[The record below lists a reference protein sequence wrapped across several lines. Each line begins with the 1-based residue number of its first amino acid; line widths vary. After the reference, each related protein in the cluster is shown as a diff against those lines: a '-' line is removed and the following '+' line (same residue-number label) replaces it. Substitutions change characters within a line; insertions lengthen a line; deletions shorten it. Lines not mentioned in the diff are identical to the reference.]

1 MKEFFGTILVIVII
15 FGVFFMVAYLP
26 FFIRN
31 VIVRIRR
38 DKRQKRFLNSVA
50 SEKKPDQTE
59 YFEFTVRLYKK
70 DLMEVVSVN
79 ERIHAPLLSKIFL
92 TLFFGMA
99 FTLGTLGIW
108 KIITGKESYEFAA
121 LFRYIMGV
129 LLGFIVIWRAW
140 IGPWLMRKRISAS
153 SDMEISM
160 DSDADYV
167 IGPEGIII
175 SYKGQEVAR
184 PRWEE
189 VDSVREEHGALL
201 IVSKAKDFI
210 WIPEDAL
217 FQRGDWKGLR
227 KFLKP
232 LMKSHSQ

>member
-50 SEKKPDQTE
+50 SEKKPDQIE

-70 DLMEVVSVN
+70 DLMNIVSLKD
-79 ERIHAPLLSKIFL
+79 RLHS
-92 TLFFGMA
+92 TLIGKVFVTMFFGMG
-99 FTLGTLGIW
+99 LIKGLWGISKMISGKDPHEFGNW
-108 KIITGKESYEFAA
+108 LISIIWF
-121 LFRYIMGV
+121 
-129 LLGFIVIWRAW
+129 LLGLFVIWITW
-140 IGPWLMRKRISAS
+140 IIPWLMRKRISAS

-167 IGPEGIII
+167 IGPEGIVI
-175 SYKGQEVAR
+175 SYRGQEVAR

-189 VDSVREEHGALL
+189 VDSVREERGALL
-201 IVSKAKDFI
+201 IVSKSKDFI

-217 FQRGDWKGLR
+217 FRRGDWKGLND
-227 KFLKP
+227 FLKP
-232 LMKSHSQ
+232 LMKNN